1 MSQSHTWY
9 WCSEGKTPACF
20 YHNSKCVIRFD
31 EGGIKALCKNNS
43 PIEDIRFTTLIVTS
57 KFLPEIIGAL

>member
-1 MSQSHTWY
+1 MKVESRLS
-9 WCSEGKTPACF
+9 A
-20 YHNSKCVIRFD
+20 
-31 EGGIKALCKNNS
+31 KNNS